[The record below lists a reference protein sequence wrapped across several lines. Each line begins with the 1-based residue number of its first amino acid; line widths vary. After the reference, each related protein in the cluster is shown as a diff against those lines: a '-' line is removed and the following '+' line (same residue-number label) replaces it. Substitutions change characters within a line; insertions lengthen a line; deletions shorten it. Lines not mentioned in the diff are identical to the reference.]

1 MDEKELG
8 GLLGKLMHPYEY
20 ECIKHPYYSYMD
32 YPRISDLDPVIG
44 GDDIT
49 VTRRVEEMPDTF
61 WDQPGLDMN
70 LDMDTVTEMATKLMR
85 DIDKKTM
92 KSAAEKLLAKKNLT
106 LAETMD
112 LLSRGLKPYFYDL
125 MENNMIE
132 LTLATEDQRGK
143 SDIHWLAPKIAEKI
157 QERYAEI
164 ARLADEKRKALLDY
178 DAKIEELESRIELII
193 KNGTDLII

>member
-8 GLLGKLMHPYEY
+8 DWVARLAQS
-20 ECIKHPYYSYMD
+20 PYYSYMD
-32 YPRISDLDPVIG
+32 YPRISVDPAYDG
-44 GDDIT
+44 GDIT
-49 VTRRVEEMPDTF
+49 ATRRVTNLAGLDDLDRRMNMDM
-61 WDQPGLDMN
+61 DLDMN
-70 LDMDTVTEMATKLMR
+70 SIAEIATRLMG
-85 DIDKKTM
+85 DIDKKNI
-92 KSAAEKLLAKKNLT
+92 KSASEKLLVKKNLT

-132 LTLATEDQRGK
+132 LTLATEDQRGS

-164 ARLADEKRKALLDY
+164 DRLAEEKRKALLDY
-178 DAKIEELESRIELII
+178 DAKIEELEKRVELIL

>member
-1 MDEKELG
+1 MDEKELAG
-8 GLLGKLMHPYEY
+8 WLGKLAQS
-20 ECIKHPYYSYMD
+20 PYYSYMD
-32 YPRISDLDPVIG
+32 YPRISVDPAIEG
-44 GDDIT
+44 GDVT
-49 VTRRVEEMPDTF
+49 VTRRVEEMPETF
-61 WDQPGLDMN
+61 WDQPGLDM
-70 LDMDTVTEMATKLMR
+70 DAIADMATRLMS
-85 DIDKKTM
+85 DIDKKNI
-92 KSAAEKLLAKKNLT
+92 KSAAEKLLVKKNLT

-164 ARLADEKRKALLDY
+164 ARLAEEKRKALLDY

>member
-1 MDEKELG
+1 MDEKELAG
-8 GLLGKLMHPYEY
+8 WLGKLTQS
-20 ECIKHPYYSYMD
+20 PYYSYMD
-32 YPRISDLDPVIG
+32 YPRISVDPAMEG
-44 GDDIT
+44 GDIT
-49 VTRRVEEMPDTF
+49 VTRRATEIPEF
-61 WDQPGLDMN
+61 
-70 LDMDTVTEMATKLMR
+70 LDMDDIAEMATKLMG
-85 DIDKKTM
+85 DIDKKNI
-92 KSAAEKLLAKKNLT
+92 KSASEKLLVKKNLT

-132 LTLATEDQRGK
+132 LTLATEDQRGN

-164 ARLADEKRKALLDY
+164 ARLAEEKRKALLDY
-178 DAKIEELESRIELII
+178 DAKIEELEKRVELIL

>member
-8 GLLGKLMHPYEY
+8 GWLGKLMQS
-20 ECIKHPYYSYMD
+20 PYYSYMD
-32 YPRISDLDPVIG
+32 YVDPAMERG
-44 GDDIT
+44 DIT

-70 LDMDTVTEMATKLMR
+70 LDMDTVAEMATKLMR

-92 KSAAEKLLAKKNLT
+92 KSAAEKLLVKKNLT

>member
-8 GLLGKLMHPYEY
+8 AWLGKLSQS
-20 ECIKHPYYSYMD
+20 PYYSYMD
-32 YPRISDLDPVIG
+32 YPRISVDPAMEG
-44 GDDIT
+44 GDIT
-49 VTRRVEEMPDTF
+49 VTRRAREIPEF
-61 WDQPGLDMN
+61 
-70 LDMDTVTEMATKLMR
+70 LDMDDIAEMATRLMG
-85 DIDKKTM
+85 DIDKKNI
-92 KSAAEKLLAKKNLT
+92 KSAAEKLLVKKNLT

-157 QERYAEI
+157 QERYSEI
-164 ARLADEKRKALLDY
+164 ARLAEEKRKALLDY

>member
-1 MDEKELG
+1 MDEKELAG
-8 GLLGKLMHPYEY
+8 WLGKLTQS
-20 ECIKHPYYSYMD
+20 PYYSYMD
-32 YPRISDLDPVIG
+32 YPRIPAIEG
-44 GDDIT
+44 GDIT
-49 VTRRVEEMPDTF
+49 VTRRATEIPEF
-61 WDQPGLDMN
+61 
-70 LDMDTVTEMATKLMR
+70 LDMDAIAEMATRRTRLMG
-85 DIDKKTM
+85 DIDKKNI
-92 KSAAEKLLAKKNLT
+92 KSASEKLLVKKNLT

-132 LTLATEDQRGK
+132 LTLATEDQRGN

-164 ARLADEKRKALLDY
+164 ARLAEEKRKALLDY

>member
-1 MDEKELG
+1 MDEKELAG
-8 GLLGKLMHPYEY
+8 WLGKLTQS
-20 ECIKHPYYSYMD
+20 PYYSYMD
-32 YPRISDLDPVIG
+32 YPRISVDPAMEG
-44 GDDIT
+44 GDIT
-49 VTRRVEEMPDTF
+49 VTRRATEMPETF
-61 WDQPGLDMN
+61 WDQSGLDM
-70 LDMDTVTEMATKLMR
+70 DSIAEMATRLMG
-85 DIDKKTM
+85 DIDKKNI
-92 KSAAEKLLAKKNLT
+92 KSAAEKLLVKKNLT

-132 LTLATEDQRGK
+132 LTLATEDQRGN

-164 ARLADEKRKALLDY
+164 ARLAEEKRKALLDY

>member
-8 GLLGKLMHPYEY
+8 GWLGKLMQS
-20 ECIKHPYYSYMD
+20 PYYSYMD
-32 YPRISDLDPVIG
+32 YPRISDLAPVIE

-70 LDMDTVTEMATKLMR
+70 LDMNALAGLATKLMGDAYKER
-85 DIDKKTM
+85 T
-92 KSAAEKLLAKKNLT
+92 KSSAEKLLVKKNLT

>member
-1 MDEKELG
+1 MDEKDLD
-8 GLLGKLMHPYEY
+8 GLFRGLA
-20 ECIKHPYYSYMD
+20 PYYSYMD
-32 YPRISDLDPVIG
+32 YPRVSRVENQEGDLI
-44 GDDIT
+44 
-49 VTRRVEEMPDTF
+49 VTRRATEMPDTF
-61 WDQPGLDMN
+61 WDHSN
-70 LDMDTVTEMATKLMR
+70 LDPEALAEMATKFMG
-85 DIDKKTM
+85 DVYKEHT
-92 KSAAEKLLAKKNLT
+92 KSSAEKLLVKKDLT

>member
-1 MDEKELG
+1 MDEKELAG
-8 GLLGKLMHPYEY
+8 WLGKLYQS
-20 ECIKHPYYSYMD
+20 PYYSYMD
-32 YPRISDLDPVIG
+32 YPRISVDPAIEG
-44 GDDIT
+44 GDVT
-49 VTRRVEEMPDTF
+49 VTRRVEEMPETF
-61 WDQPGLDMN
+61 WDQPGLDM
-70 LDMDTVTEMATKLMR
+70 DAIAEMATRLMG
-85 DIDKKTM
+85 DIDKKNI
-92 KSAAEKLLAKKNLT
+92 KSAAEKLLVKKNLT

-132 LTLATEDQRGK
+132 LTLATEAQRGK

-164 ARLADEKRKALLDY
+164 ARLAEEKRKALLDY
-178 DAKIEELESRIELII
+178 DAKIEELESCIKLII

>member
-8 GLLGKLMHPYEY
+8 GWLGKLMQS
-20 ECIKHPYYSYMD
+20 PYYSYMD
-32 YPRISDLDPVIG
+32 YPRISVDTSMERG
-44 GDDIT
+44 DIT

-70 LDMDTVTEMATKLMR
+70 LDMDTVAEMATKLMR
-85 DIDKKTM
+85 NIDKKTM
-92 KSAAEKLLAKKNLT
+92 KSAAEKLLVKKNLT

>member
-8 GLLGKLMHPYEY
+8 DWVARLAQS
-20 ECIKHPYYSYMD
+20 PYYSYMD
-32 YPRISDLDPVIG
+32 YPRISVDPAYDG
-44 GDDIT
+44 GDIT
-49 VTRRVEEMPDTF
+49 ATRRVTNLAGLDDLDRRMNMDM
-61 WDQPGLDMN
+61 DLDMN
-70 LDMDTVTEMATKLMR
+70 SIAEIATRLMG
-85 DIDKKTM
+85 DIDKKNI
-92 KSAAEKLLAKKNLT
+92 KSASEKLLVKKNLT

-132 LTLATEDQRGK
+132 LTLATEDQRGN

-164 ARLADEKRKALLDY
+164 ARLAEEKRKALLDY
-178 DAKIEELESRIELII
+178 DAKIEELEKRVELIL

>member
-1 MDEKELG
+1 MDEKELAG
-8 GLLGKLMHPYEY
+8 WLGKLTQS
-20 ECIKHPYYSYMD
+20 PYYSYMD
-32 YPRISDLDPVIG
+32 YPRIPAIEG
-44 GDDIT
+44 GDIT
-49 VTRRVEEMPDTF
+49 VTRRATEIPEF
-61 WDQPGLDMN
+61 
-70 LDMDTVTEMATKLMR
+70 LDMDAIAEIATRRTRLMG
-85 DIDKKTM
+85 DIDKKSI
-92 KSAAEKLLAKKNLT
+92 KSASEKLLVKKNLT

-132 LTLATEDQRGK
+132 LTLATEDQRGN

-164 ARLADEKRKALLDY
+164 ARLAEEKRKALLDY

>member
-1 MDEKELG
+1 MDEKELAG
-8 GLLGKLMHPYEY
+8 WLGKLTQS
-20 ECIKHPYYSYMD
+20 PYYSYMD
-32 YPRISDLDPVIG
+32 YPRISVDPATEG
-44 GDDIT
+44 GDIT

-70 LDMDTVTEMATKLMR
+70 LDMDAMAEMATKLMR
-85 DIDKKTM
+85 DIDKKSM
-92 KSAAEKLLAKKNLT
+92 KSAAEKLLVKKNLT

-125 MENNMIE
+125 MENNLIE

-143 SDIHWLAPKIAEKI
+143 SDILWLAPKIAEKI

>member
-8 GLLGKLMHPYEY
+8 GWLGKLMQS
-20 ECIKHPYYSYMD
+20 PYYSYMD
-32 YPRISDLDPVIG
+32 YPRISDLAPVIE

-61 WDQPGLDMN
+61 WDQPGLDKLDMN

-92 KSAAEKLLAKKNLT
+92 KSAAEKLLVKKNLT

>member
-1 MDEKELG
+1 
-8 GLLGKLMHPYEY
+8 
-20 ECIKHPYYSYMD
+20 
-32 YPRISDLDPVIG
+32 
-44 GDDIT
+44 
-49 VTRRVEEMPDTF
+49 
-61 WDQPGLDMN
+61 
-70 LDMDTVTEMATKLMR
+70 MDTVAEMATKLIR
-85 DIDKKTM
+85 NIDKKTM
-92 KSAAEKLLAKKNLT
+92 KSAAEKLLVKKNLT

>member
-1 MDEKELG
+1 MDEKELAG
-8 GLLGKLMHPYEY
+8 WLGKLAQS
-20 ECIKHPYYSYMD
+20 PYYSYMD
-32 YPRISDLDPVIG
+32 YPRISVDPAIEG
-44 GDDIT
+44 GDIT
-49 VTRRVEEMPDTF
+49 VTRRATEMPETF
-61 WDQPGLDMN
+61 WDQSGLDM
-70 LDMDTVTEMATKLMR
+70 DAITEMATRLMG
-85 DIDKKTM
+85 DIDKKSI
-92 KSAAEKLLAKKNLT
+92 KSASEKLLVKKNLT

-132 LTLATEDQRGK
+132 LTLATEDQRGN

-164 ARLADEKRKALLDY
+164 ARLAEEKRKALLDY

>member
-1 MDEKELG
+1 MDEKD
-8 GLLGKLMHPYEY
+8 LLGLYTRLAAP
-20 ECIKHPYYSYMD
+20 YSYMD
-32 YPRISDLDPVIG
+32 YPRISVDPAMEG
-44 GDDIT
+44 GDIT
-49 VTRRVEEMPDTF
+49 VTRRATEMPETF
-61 WDQPGLDMN
+61 WDQSGLDM
-70 LDMDTVTEMATKLMR
+70 DAIAEMATKLMGDAYKER
-85 DIDKKTM
+85 TQ
-92 KSAAEKLLAKKNLT
+92 SAAEKLLVKKNLT

-132 LTLATEDQRGK
+132 LTLATEDQRGN

-164 ARLADEKRKALLDY
+164 ARLAEEKRKALLDY

>member
-1 MDEKELG
+1 MDEKELAG
-8 GLLGKLMHPYEY
+8 WLGKLAQS
-20 ECIKHPYYSYMD
+20 PYYSYMD
-32 YPRISDLDPVIG
+32 YPRISVDPAMEG
-44 GDDIT
+44 GDIT
-49 VTRRVEEMPDTF
+49 VTRRATEMPETF
-61 WDQPGLDMN
+61 WDQSGLDM
-70 LDMDTVTEMATKLMR
+70 DAIAEMATRLMG
-85 DIDKKTM
+85 DIDKKSI
-92 KSAAEKLLAKKNLT
+92 KSAAEKLLVKKNLT

-132 LTLATEDQRGK
+132 LTLATEDQRGN

-164 ARLADEKRKALLDY
+164 ARLAEEKRKALLDY

>member
-8 GLLGKLMHPYEY
+8 DWVARLAQS
-20 ECIKHPYYSYMD
+20 PYYSYMD
-32 YPRISDLDPVIG
+32 YPRISVDPAYDG
-44 GDDIT
+44 GDIT
-49 VTRRVEEMPDTF
+49 ATRRVTNLAGLDDLDRRMNMDM
-61 WDQPGLDMN
+61 DLDMN
-70 LDMDTVTEMATKLMR
+70 SIAEIATRLMG
-85 DIDKKTM
+85 DIDKKNI
-92 KSAAEKLLAKKNLT
+92 KSASEKLLVKKNLT

-132 LTLATEDQRGK
+132 LTLATEDQRGS

-164 ARLADEKRKALLDY
+164 ARLAEEKRKALLDY
-178 DAKIEELESRIELII
+178 DAKIEELEKRVELIL

>member
-8 GLLGKLMHPYEY
+8 GWLGKLMQT
-20 ECIKHPYYSYMD
+20 PYYSYMD
-32 YPRISDLDPVIG
+32 YPRISDLDPVIE

-49 VTRRVEEMPDTF
+49 VTRRVEKMPDTF

-70 LDMDTVTEMATKLMR
+70 LDMNALAGLATKLMGDAYKER
-85 DIDKKTM
+85 TQ
-92 KSAAEKLLAKKNLT
+92 SSAEKLLVKKNLT